1 MLTTKTGTGVRRS
14 LQRYSP
20 ELADRV
26 IEHLV
31 EGDSLRKI
39 CEMDGMPS
47 RRSVFYWLKDNE
59 DFRQRYEIA
68 RLMQIEY
75 WAHEIIEIADDT
87 SGDFI
92 INERGE
98 RVVDHEHINRAR
110 LRVDARKWLMSKLHP
125 QRYGDR
131 VTADVT
137 VRRDLRELSDTELLQ
152 IVGRS
157 GEPDPMPTGGEDGE
171 ETVH

>member
-1 MLTTKTGTGVRRS
+1 MPTDRRAY
-14 LQRYSP
+14 LAYSQ
-20 ELADRV
+20 EIADRV
-26 IEHLV
+26 LGRMV

-39 CEMDGMPS
+39 CEMEGMPS
-47 RRSVFYWLKDNE
+47 RRSIFYWLKDNE
-59 DFRQRYEIA
+59 EFRERYEIA
-68 RLMQIEY
+68 RLMQVEY

-92 INERGE
+92 ITEQGE
-98 RVVDHEHINRAR
+98 RVVDHENINRAR

-137 VRRDLRELSDTELLQ
+137 VRRDMRELSDGELLQ
-152 IVGRS
+152 IVSRS
-157 GEPDPMPTGGEDGE
+157 GEPNPIPTGSDEDEG
-171 ETVH
+171 TMH

>member
-1 MLTTKTGTGVRRS
+1 MSRKYLA
-14 LQRYSP
+14 YSP

-26 IEHLV
+26 CELMIEGV
-31 EGDSLRKI
+31 SLRAI
-39 CEMDGMPS
+39 CEMSGMPA
-47 RRSVFYWLKDNE
+47 RRSIFYWLQNNGE
-59 DFRQRYEIA
+59 FRERYEIA
-68 RLMQIEY
+68 RLMQVEY

-87 SGDFI
+87 SGDFV

-98 RVVDHEHINRAR
+98 RTVDHENINRAR

-137 VRRDLRELSDTELLQ
+137 VRREVRELSEADLLR
-152 IVGRS
+152 IAGS
-157 GEPDPMPTGGEDGE
+157 AAADGPEAGDGE
-171 ETVH
+171 GGTVH

>member
-1 MLTTKTGTGVRRS
+1 
-14 LQRYSP
+14 
-20 ELADRV
+20 
-26 IEHLV
+26 
-31 EGDSLRKI
+31 
-39 CEMDGMPS
+39 
-47 RRSVFYWLKDNE
+47 
-59 DFRQRYEIA
+59 
-68 RLMQIEY
+68 LMQVEY

-92 INERGE
+92 NERGE
-98 RVVDHEHINRAR
+98 RVVDHEHINRAK

-157 GEPDPMPTGGEDGE
+157 GEPDPMPAGGEGE
-171 ETVH
+171 GETVH